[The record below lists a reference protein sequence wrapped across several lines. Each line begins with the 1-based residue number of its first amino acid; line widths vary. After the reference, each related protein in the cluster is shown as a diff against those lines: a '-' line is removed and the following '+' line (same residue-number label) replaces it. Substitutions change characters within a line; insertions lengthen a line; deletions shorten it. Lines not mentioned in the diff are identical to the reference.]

1 MSPSKNIHITITI
14 TDQINQNIWKWNTSG
29 FARLGSRNLSNR
41 STPWSWPSWRPTGA
55 KNGGIEWDSG
65 DVCHFL
71 ERKHD
76 LDCSFYNETTMQM
89 RANGL
94 TCWHQHFCQHLKHNV
109 NHFITIKYRY
119 YFTSSCRARGG
130 FVGKQAVAPNKV
142 CVTNKYV
149 DLCIFLPS
157 HAENVNRFY
166 HQTQGFNRDRT
177 GIRNRTGY
185 ELGIERDTHYIWYVN
200 CENDDHKP
208 INPYGVKTELVGDH
222 QDNV

>member
-1 MSPSKNIHITITI
+1 
-14 TDQINQNIWKWNTSG
+14 
-29 FARLGSRNLSNR
+29 LSNR

-185 ELGIERDTHYIWYVN
+185 ELGIERDTHYRWYVN